1 MPAAAQSP
9 RVHRQAFLYIV
20 GAGRSVDSGQV
31 AKVDRIRQQWEAFFL
46 QATDGRMR
54 ADTRLA
60 Q

>member
-9 RVHRQAFLYIV
+9 RVHRQAFLYVV